1 MIGDIINIDYEL
13 DEKYFIREFKET
25 NKMKSTN
32 VKGDRGMAGHLA
44 KKGKRKGKTEK
55 VDLDNDQR
63 VKYARFIFTNGQLFN
78 VNNYTD
84 NVLKNI
90 IKKFNNKENIDYIE
104 NELGLD
110 SGLVYEILQVIN
122 KKFTSVLTNKY
133 FNYVN

>member
-1 MIGDIINIDYEL
+1 MD
-13 DEKYFIREFKET
+13 K
-25 NKMKSTN
+25 
-32 VKGDRGMAGHLA
+32 
-44 KKGKRKGKTEK
+44 
-55 VDLDNDQR
+55 DQR